1 MQFSKVIAPV
11 VVACFALLAGCAT
24 TSGKGDATTDSAS
37 RKAVKVTQTSKGA
50 LITSDE
56 RILFDTGKAEIKP
69 DGKIFVE
76 RVSKILQE
84 KTKAN
89 VTIEGHTDNV
99 GSQAANQQLS
109 ERRANAVRAALIQTG
124 VDGKRITAK
133 GLGFSQPVGDNS
145 TPEGRQSNRR
155 TEILVIGETVEN
167 IGGASLGDQLQEGLT
182 NFLKNAGEVMQR
194 VFGQ

>member
-145 TPEGRQSNRR
+145 TPEGAVSHRS
-155 TEILVIGETVEN
+155 
-167 IGGASLGDQLQEGLT
+167 APSGDRLSPP
-182 NFLKNAGEVMQR
+182 V
-194 VFGQ
+194 